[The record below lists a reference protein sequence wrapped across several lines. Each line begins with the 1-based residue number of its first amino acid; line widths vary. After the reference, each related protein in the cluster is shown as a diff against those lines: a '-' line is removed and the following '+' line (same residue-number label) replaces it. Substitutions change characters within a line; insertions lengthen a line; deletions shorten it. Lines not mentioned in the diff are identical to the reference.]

1 MRASLRH
8 NAGLTREHISFEKVA
23 LPGQARQMTQAAPPG
38 GVEAEMQPDMFAM
51 AWHALTLLLEPTR
64 LAILFLGVLIGLA
77 IGVLP
82 GLSGIVG
89 MAMLIP
95 FTYNLDNYTAFALLL
110 GMAAVITSSDFIT
123 AVLFGVPGHV
133 GAAATV
139 IDGHAMARKGEAGR
153 AFGAGFM
160 ASLTGG
166 VIGALMLAVS
176 IPILRPV
183 MLAIGSPELLAFT
196 LFGMSMVAT
205 LSGRAPL
212 KGLTA
217 AGLGLMIAM
226 VGSRSQSGTLRWTFD
241 WLYLWDGV
249 PLVPATL
256 GIFALPELAELAVLR
271 TRIAGEN
278 VPDIRLSSQWQ
289 GVRDVVTHW
298 WLVLRCAL
306 LGTGLGAIPGI
317 GSAVIDWIAYGYAQR
332 TERNPETFG
341 TGDVRGVIAPES
353 SNNAKEGG
361 HLVPTIAFG
370 VPAGASMAILL
381 GAFLM
386 HGLTPGPEML
396 TKHLDVTYT
405 IVWSLTLA
413 HVMGAVI
420 CLTGSRWLAQ
430 VSRIRAEI
438 LLPIIV
444 ALVFVAAYEGS
455 HDWGDLFSLFT
466 FGVLGWFM
474 KRLGWPRPPLVLG
487 LVIGAI
493 FERYL
498 YLSTELYGAAW
509 LLHMADI
516 KILGHDVHIP
526 VVLIVLACVGWSLY
540 RPLSQIVF
548 GLVHEFSQ
556 VRRHKVN
563 LDSHVAFTLVIIAV
577 IVAAIVSAQDWPQ
590 AAKIVPLTACAMALV
605 AACMN
610 LVNELFGARQS
621 AAARGYV
628 DGGVHTG
635 GGAGAA
641 GGALTE
647 MPLALVRARAT
658 HFFFWLALFIGMI
671 ALIGFIPAIALFVLA
686 YMRFGF
692 GEPWRHAAPCA
703 LATALLCWLVFDWAL
718 AVVWP
723 PSLIGNAF
731 PALRAAIGLI

>member
-1 MRASLRH
+1 LGALAAALHLLPPRACD
-8 NAGLTREHISFEKVA
+8 T
-23 LPGQARQMTQAAPPG
+23 APAPI
-38 GVEAEMQPDMFAM
+38 EENPMPPDMLTSAL
-51 AWHALTLLLEPTR
+51 HALALLLEPMR
-64 LAILFLGVLIGLA
+64 LGILFIGVLIGLA

-82 GLSGIVG
+82 GLNGIVG

-95 FTYNLDNYTAFALLL
+95 FTYNMDNYTAFALLL

-160 ASLTGG
+160 SSMLGG
-166 VIGALMLAVS
+166 IIGAMMLAIS
-176 IPILRPV
+176 IPVLRPI
-183 MLAIGSPELLAFT
+183 LLSIGSPELLAFT

-217 AGLGLMIAM
+217 AGIGLMVSMI
-226 VGSRSQSGTLRWTFD
+226 GSRSQTGALRWTFD

-256 GIFALPELAELAVLR
+256 GVFALPELAELAVLR
-271 TRIAGEN
+271 QRIAGEN
-278 VPDIRLSSQWQ
+278 APDISLSNQWL
-289 GVRDVVTHW
+289 GVRDTFENW
-298 WLVLRCAL
+298 WLVLKCSVM
-306 LGTGLGAIPGI
+306 GTALGAIPGL

-332 TERNPETFG
+332 TEKNAETFG
-341 TGDVRGVIAPES
+341 TGDVRGVIAPEA

-413 HVMGAVI
+413 HVMGAAI

-430 VSRIRAEI
+430 ISRVRPQI

-444 ALVFVAAYEGS
+444 ALVFVASFEGS
-455 HDWGDLFSLFT
+455 HDWGDLWSLLA
-466 FGVLGWFM
+466 FGVLGWIM

-487 LVIGAI
+487 LVIGGI

-498 YLSTELYGAAW
+498 FISTELYGWGWVLRPAV
-509 LLHMADI
+509 
-516 KILGHDVHIP
+516 LGI
-526 VVLIVLACVGWSLY
+526 LACVAWALY
-540 RPLSQIVF
+540 RPLSQIVR
-548 GLVHEFSQ
+548 GI
-556 VRRHKVN
+556 VRELADIKHHTFR
-563 LDSHVAFTLVIIAV
+563 LTASATFTLAVMGVIA
-577 IVAAIVSAQDWPQ
+577 AAIVSARDWPAQ
-590 AAKIVPLTACAMALV
+590 AKVVPLTAAGLAL
-605 AACMN
+605 AAAGLN
-610 LVNELFGARQS
+610 LINELFGKETRVGLGGS
-621 AAARGYV
+621 A
-628 DGGVHTG
+628 DGGHI
-635 GGAGAA
+635 AGEFDSQLAP
-641 GGALTE
+641 ALI
-647 MPLALVRARAT
+647 RARAT
-658 HFFFWLALFIGMI
+658 AFFAWIATLFALVF
-671 ALIGFIPAIALFVLA
+671 LTGFIPAIGIFVFA
-686 YMRFGF
+686 YMKWGF
-692 GEPWRHAAPCA
+692 KEPWMESLGFAA
-703 LATALLCWLVFDWAL
+703 ATATLCWAVFDWAL
-718 AVVWP
+718 LVPWP
-723 PSLIGNAF
+723 PSVLGDLL
-731 PALRAAIGLI
+731 PGLRSATGLL